1 MRLLSSA
8 LYCEGPSDALFLR
21 PLLLR
26 LCEAT
31 AADAHEPVEVPDVV
45 DLGDKAEHRLRPRDE
60 RIALAAKAAEGAWI
74 VLFIHADADA
84 RDPRTA
90 IAERVQPAIDRLAA
104 ELGTN
109 RQAVAVVPI
118 RMTEAWLLADL
129 DAFGSVLGTTLDVDE
144 LGLSGVVAHGVE
156 RVTDP
161 KALVRHAIAA
171 AKPRAR
177 AAQVASYR
185 ARLGEAVSLERLRR
199 LVAFRTLEQDFRAA
213 LATLGILRAG
223 S

>member
-21 PLLLR
+21 PLLRR

-31 AADAHEPVEVPDVV
+31 AGHALEPVEVPDGIELV
-45 DLGDKAEHRLRPRDE
+45 DQPAHRSRPRDE
-60 RIALAAKAAEGAWI
+60 RIALAAGAAEGAWI

-84 RDPRTA
+84 RDSHAA
-90 IAERVQPAIDRLAA
+90 IAERVQPGIDRLAG
-104 ELGTN
+104 ELGMN
-109 RQAVAVVPI
+109 KRVVAVVPI
-118 RMTEAWLLADL
+118 RSTEAWLLADPAAL
-129 DAFGSVLGTTLDVDE
+129 RRVLGTTLGDDA
-144 LGLSGVVAHGVE
+144 LGLSQMLAHGAE

-161 KALVRHAIAA
+161 KALLRQAIAV

-185 ARLGEAVSLERLRR
+185 ASLGELASFERLR
-199 LVAFRTLEQDFRAA
+199 LLGAFRTLEQDFRAA
-213 LATLGILRAG
+213 LVEVGILREG